1 MIEDWFF
8 VLFVLGIIW
17 MPIFIV
23 TIIIEVFFEEDND
36 ESKIYK
42 K

>member
-8 VLFVLGIIW
+8 VLYVVGIFWI
-17 MPIFIV
+17 PIGIA
-23 TIIIEVFFEEDND
+23 TIIIEVFFEGDND
-36 ESKIYK
+36 ESEIYK

>member
-1 MIEDWFF
+1 MIEDLFF
-8 VLFVLGIIW
+8 VLYVLGIIW

-23 TIIIEVFFEEDND
+23 TIIIEVFFERDNS